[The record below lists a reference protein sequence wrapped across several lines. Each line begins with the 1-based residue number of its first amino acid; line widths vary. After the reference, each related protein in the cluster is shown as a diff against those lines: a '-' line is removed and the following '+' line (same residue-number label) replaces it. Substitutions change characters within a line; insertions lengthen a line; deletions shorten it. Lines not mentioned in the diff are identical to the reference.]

1 MILYIILGIILAMN
15 IITLVLVCLSW
26 NKKIKESFQIDLPF
40 YIYDDPKITMNGLF
54 DDYGGEIGTL
64 VKLWEKH
71 PSRVLDPSKAKLF
84 IVPTN
89 ILASFD
95 NDKANNYKNHI
106 KRLDTAMNA
115 LLNNKWFKRNNG
127 ADHVID
133 WHEYQFYFMREG
145 GEFEHLFPEK
155 WLPYLEEVFLSPC
168 KYWGMSKWENDYKKN
183 PKLRDHRKELYVDK
197 DGNYKLNEK
206 SKNIVQKPWQI
217 GWRWSGYGKTMKIIT
232 PTYENW
238 KKRPYLIF
246 YINDRSAPKK
256 ELKIRQLPIK
266 QKKYFPDCLIKR
278 RLPKKEWEESW
289 GKGKFSFVMSGD
301 DPCSHSF
308 TNAIAGGCIPII
320 VSDLFELVC
329 LPFKKH
335 IDLKSFT
342 ISIPEDEFLKSP
354 EKVVP
359 MLKSLS
365 EDVIKSKLKA
375 LREVQPKLLYNH
387 PNTIVHELVLDEIK
401 RGGTK

>member
-1 MILYIILGIILAMN
+1 MILYIILGIILVIN
-15 IITLVLVCLSW
+15 IITFILACLSW
-26 NKKIKESFQIDLPF
+26 NKKTRENFQIDLPF

-64 VKLWEKH
+64 VKLWKKH

-106 KRLDTAMNA
+106 KRIDTAMNA

-127 ADHVID
+127 ADHFLD
-133 WHEYQFYFMREG
+133 WHEWPYKYAGG
-145 GEFEHLFPEK
+145 GEFKHLLPKK
-155 WLPYLEEVFLSPC
+155 WLPYLEEVFLSPY
-168 KYWGMSKWENDYKKN
+168 KYLGMSKWKNDYKKN
-183 PKLRDHRKELYVDK
+183 PKLREYRKNMYIDK
-197 DGNYKLNEK
+197 DGKYKLSEK
-206 SKNIVQKPWQI
+206 SKNIVHKPFQL
-217 GWRWSGYGKTMKIIT
+217 GWNYTNYGKTFKIII

-238 KKRPYLIF
+238 VNRPYLI
-246 YINDRSAPKK
+246 YHVTHNSTNPTGV
-256 ELKIRQLPIK
+256 KIRQLPMK
-266 QKKYFPDCLIKR
+266 NKKYFPDCLISTN
-278 RLPKKEWEESW
+278 LPKKEWEESW
-289 GKGKFSFVMSGD
+289 GKGKFAFVMTGD
-301 DPCSHSF
+301 DPCTHQF
-308 TNAIAGGCIPII
+308 THAIAGGCIPII
-320 VSDLFELVC
+320 VSDLFELIC
-329 LPFKKH
+329 IPFKKY

-342 ISIPEDEFLKSP
+342 ISIPEDKFLKSP

-365 EDVIKSKLKA
+365 ENTIKSKLKA

-401 RGGTK
+401 RGGTN